1 MKVMYMKNKTIL
13 ILILLLSLA
22 GMIYFLIE
30 KQAVAGSNTPNVKVE
45 MREELPNGESKV
57 VKPIYEIDEQMQNW
71 LNKKGEELT
80 TNIANQLKVDRK
92 NVKLVLAPIAT
103 GENKMLDVSC
113 SVVLLKSKLA
123 LGDER
128 IQKVVEG
135 IIDAITN
142 QTDAR
147 VTIRTENI
155 VITNSNNEVLH

>member
-1 MKVMYMKNKTIL
+1 MYMKNKTIL

-128 IQKVVEG
+128 IQKVVEE

>member
-1 MKVMYMKNKTIL
+1 MKNKTIL

-128 IQKVVEG
+128 IQKVVEE

>member
-1 MKVMYMKNKTIL
+1 MKNKTIL

-128 IQKVVEG
+128 IQKVVEE

-147 VTIRTENI
+147 ATIRTENI

>member
-1 MKVMYMKNKTIL
+1 MKNKTIL

-30 KQAVAGSNTPNVKVE
+30 KQAVAGSNTPHVKVE

-128 IQKVVEG
+128 IQKVVEE
-135 IIDAITN
+135 IIEAITN

>member
-1 MKVMYMKNKTIL
+1 MKNKTIL

>member
-1 MKVMYMKNKTIL
+1 MYMKNKTIL
-13 ILILLLSLA
+13 MLILLLSLA

-128 IQKVVEG
+128 IQKVVEE

-147 VTIRTENI
+147 ATIRTENI

>member
-1 MKVMYMKNKTIL
+1 MYMKNKTIL

>member
-1 MKVMYMKNKTIL
+1 MYMKNKTIL

-128 IQKVVEG
+128 IQKAVEE

-147 VTIRTENI
+147 ATIRTENI

>member
-1 MKVMYMKNKTIL
+1 MKNKTIL

-128 IQKVVEG
+128 IQKVVEE
-135 IIDAITN
+135 IIEAITN

>member
-1 MKVMYMKNKTIL
+1 MYMKNKTIL

-22 GMIYFLIE
+22 GTIYFLIE
-30 KQAVAGSNTPNVKVE
+30 NQAVAGSNTPNVKVE
-45 MREELPNGESKV
+45 MREELLNGESKV

-80 TNIANQLKVDRK
+80 INIANQLKVDRK

-128 IQKVVEG
+128 IQKVVEE
-135 IIDAITN
+135 IIEAITN

>member
-1 MKVMYMKNKTIL
+1 MYMKNKTIL
-13 ILILLLSLA
+13 ILILLLSLV
-22 GMIYFLIE
+22 GTIYFLIE
-30 KQAVAGSNTPNVKVE
+30 KQAVTGSNTSHVKVE

-80 TNIANQLKVDRK
+80 TNMANQLKVDPK
-92 NVKLVLAPIAT
+92 NVKLVLAPIAN

-113 SVVLLKSKLA
+113 SVVLLNSELA

-128 IQKVVEG
+128 IQKVVEE
-135 IIDAITN
+135 IIEAITN

-147 VTIRTENI
+147 ATIRTENI

>member
-1 MKVMYMKNKTIL
+1 MYMKNKTIL

-123 LGDER
+123 LGDES
-128 IQKVVEG
+128 IQKVVEE

-155 VITNSNNEVLH
+155 VITNSNNKVLH